1 MLNDFTGGGQIFLHK
16 LRMFFQVLHR
26 SFMTSLLVS
35 LAIVGFISYK
45 PAQIL
50 DLKAAM
56 TYQKAL
62 LADGFDD
69 ASRGIRQ
76 TINPRAKYYYTT
88 IDAYSKKGLDTR
100 DIDPRKI
107 IKSNF
112 YRVAYL
118 EAWDFFKIQ
127 LVFTSLVMC
136 GIFVLIYLV
145 WSRFGKAAKEKKH
158 LSLTN

>member
-26 SFMTSLLVS
+26 SFMTSLLIS

-62 LADGFDD
+62 LADGFDE

-76 TINPRAKYYYTT
+76 TINRFKRQ
-88 IDAYSKKGLDTR
+88 SKS
-100 DIDPRKI
+100 IPPMSCSRKSL
-107 IKSNF
+107 KPTQNF
-112 YRVAYL
+112 YCL
-118 EAWDFFKIQ
+118 LIPTGQ
-127 LVFTSLVMC
+127 LHSM
-136 GIFVLIYLV
+136 I
-145 WSRFGKAAKEKKH
+145 
-158 LSLTN
+158 

>member
-26 SFMTSLLVS
+26 SFMTSLLIS

-62 LADGFDD
+62 LADGFDE

-88 IDAYSKKGLDTR
+88 IDAHSKKGLDL
-100 DIDPRKI
+100 
-107 IKSNF
+107 F
-112 YRVAYL
+112 L
-118 EAWDFFKIQ
+118 EI
-127 LVFTSLVMC
+127 
-136 GIFVLIYLV
+136 
-145 WSRFGKAAKEKKH
+145 AKKRI
-158 LSLTN
+158 